1 MSPPWLDIDEPSEV
15 TVRKSASAVAV
26 LAVGALALSACGAPK
41 SSSGTESGNGS
52 GPTLSDLN
60 IKPRSELKEGGSVRF
75 SVSQLPTNWNYHV
88 VTGTSVDQDRIMQF
102 TMPRNWIYAE
112 DASFKENPDYIESY
126 EVTEPKDGKGQVVT
140 LHLNPKAKWN
150 SGRTIDWT
158 DYEATWKACNG
169 TNKAFDVS
177 STDGFNE
184 IVSVTQGEKP
194 TDVVV
199 TFKAAYPDWSS
210 ALSDV
215 WPKEGMSDPEV
226 FNKGWSTFKSE
237 WHTGP
242 FAFDKIDTSQK
253 VLHLKRND
261 KWWGDKALLD
271 KVSFRQLET
280 PADVN
285 AFANNEIDVVDAMI
299 NSTAVNTA
307 KKRSDAEIRSAG
319 SRQWRHFTF
328 NSKAGALADLNVRQ
342 AIAKA
347 VNREAIAKS
356 DLVGL
361 PINPTELM
369 LGNHFY
375 LPGQEGYKDNSADF
389 AYDPEAAKKQLE
401 EAGWKL
407 PEGKTIREKDGKPL
421 SIKYTM
427 LTGVPTSENEGKLLQ
442 KDLAAV
448 GIEVKMVNTAP
459 DDYQKVLQ
467 ARSFDVI
474 AFTWQGTN
482 YPVANVR
489 QIYGAKVEGSK
500 EPSGSNY
507 AQLINPEIEKL
518 IPQIARET
526 DKTKRAELGN
536 QADKLIWDEVHT
548 LPIYRRIDYTAT
560 PKNLANYGSAT
571 FQTVDAEDIGYT
583 K

>member
-1 MSPPWLDIDEPSEV
+1 MKIPEEVVGNKESLTALV
-15 TVRKSASAVAV
+15 TVGV
-26 LAVGALALSACGAPK
+26 LALGACGAPK
-41 SSSGTESGNGS
+41 SSTGNGS
-52 GPTLSDLN
+52 GGDGATPALAALN
-60 IKPRSELKEGGSVRF
+60 TKQRAELKEGGVLRYAIT
-75 SVSQLPTNWNYHV
+75 QLPTTWNYLA
-88 VTGTSVDQDRIMQF
+88 VTGTSVPQKRIMMF
-102 TMPRNWIYAE
+102 TMPQNWIYAE
-112 DASFKENPDYIESY
+112 DATFKENKNYVESY

-169 TNKAFDVS
+169 SNKAFEVS
-177 STDGFNE
+177 TTDGFNE
-184 IVSVTQGEKP
+184 VVSVTKGEKP

-210 ALSDV
+210 VLSDV
-215 WPKEGMSDPEV
+215 WPKEGVSSPEV
-226 FNKGWSTFKSE
+226 FNKGWTTFKPE

-242 FAFDKIDTSQK
+242 FTFEKLDTAQK

-261 KWWGDKALLD
+261 KWWGDKPLLD

-285 AFANNEIDVVDAMI
+285 AFANNEIDVVDTMI

-307 KKRSDAEIRSAG
+307 KKRSDADIRAAG
-319 SRQWRHFTF
+319 SLQWRHFTF

-342 AIAKA
+342 AIAKG

-356 DLVGL
+356 DLIGL
-361 PINPTELM
+361 PVNPSELM

-375 LPGQEGYKDNSADF
+375 LPGQEGYKDNSTDF

-421 SIKYTM
+421 SIKYSM

-442 KDLAAV
+442 KDMAAIGV
-448 GIEVKMVNTAP
+448 EVKMVNTAP
-459 DDYQKVLQ
+459 DDYQKVLE
-467 ARSFDVI
+467 AHSFDVI
-474 AFTWQGTN
+474 AFTWNGTN

-489 QIYGAKVEGSK
+489 QTYGAATAGSK

-507 AQLINPEIEKL
+507 AQLINPEVEKL
-518 IPQIARET
+518 IPQIAQET
-526 DKTKRAELGN
+526 DKTKRAELAN

-548 LPIYRRIDYTAT
+548 LPLYRRINYTAV
-560 PKNLANYGSAT
+560 PKNLANYGPAT
-571 FQTVDAEDIGYT
+571 FQFDTLPAEDIGYT